1 MRIIVDVMSG
11 DHAPEELIKGAAAA
25 AKEFDADITVVG
37 NREIIR
43 KIAFVNGYDISG
55 ITIEHAKSVIDME
68 DSPLTVVR
76 QKKDSS
82 MSVGLRMLADGK
94 GDAFVSAG
102 NTGALVTGAT
112 LIVRRIKGIQRAG
125 IATVLP
131 FPVPLLLMDSG
142 ANLNVTSEHLEQ
154 FAFMGSKYMEKIYGI
169 HHPRVGLLNNGTE
182 YNKGTQLQIETHQL
196 LLAQSALNFIGN
208 VEGKDLPFNAC
219 DVLVTDGFTGNIIL
233 KYTEGMG
240 RFMLHMLKDVFT
252 ANFMAKLSAV
262 TMRDQLH
269 GLKKRFDASE
279 HGGAPLLGIAK
290 PVIKAHGNS
299 DAYAIQNAIFQAINF
314 VKNKINDEIAE
325 FAAEQ
330 ESARYRQSE
339 LLQAEKEAQEAEQS
353 ENASDAGTP
362 DEEPTPMP
370 AKKQPQIENVSE
382 KENKSFLS
390 RFSGKGKKE
399 KK

>member
-11 DHAPEELIKGAAAA
+11 DHAPEELIKGAALA
-25 AKEFDADITVVG
+25 AKEFDVDITVVG

-68 DSPLTVVR
+68 DAPLTVVR

-142 ANLNVTSEHLEQ
+142 ANLTVTSEHLEQ

-169 HHPRVGLLNNGTE
+169 QHPRVGLLNNGTE
-182 YNKGTQLQIETHQL
+182 YNKGTQLHVETHQL
-196 LLAQSALNFIGN
+196 LEAQSALNFIGN

-252 ANFMAKLSAV
+252 ANLMAKLSAV

-299 DAYAIQNAIFQAINF
+299 DAYALQNAIFQAINF

-330 ESARYRQSE
+330 ESARYRHSE
-339 LLQAEKEAQEAEQS
+339 LLQAENETDSDGKAADAQAAE
-353 ENASDAGTP
+353 
-362 DEEPTPMP
+362 EEPIPMP
-370 AKKQPQIENVSE
+370 QKRQPQIEAYGE
-382 KENKSFLS
+382 KENKGFLS
-390 RFSGKGKKE
+390 RFTSKGKKD